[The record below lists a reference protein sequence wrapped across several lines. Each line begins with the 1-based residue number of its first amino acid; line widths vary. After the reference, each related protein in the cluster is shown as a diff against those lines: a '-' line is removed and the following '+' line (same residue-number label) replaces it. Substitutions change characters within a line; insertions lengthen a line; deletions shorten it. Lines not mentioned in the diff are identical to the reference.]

1 MKQKHSKAFDKALHW
16 NRDQVRQGIL
26 NNVHID
32 TSNNT
37 SDYYTKAHGTAEHRR
52 QVVNLVKFPQ
62 QQTKHW

>member
-26 NNVHID
+26 KNVHID
-32 TSNNT
+32 SLNNT